1 MCDQVLPEAGAEA
14 ADCLEP
20 VVSSTEAGSSHT
32 NWALIHDAAL
42 GDPLPGGEGPNQ
54 ALEQLVRRYW
64 PAVFAYIRRTGRDV
78 HEASDLTQGFV
89 CDVLL
94 GRQLLK
100 SAHPDR
106 GRFRA
111 LLMSTLQ
118 NYLHEVHRFNHRQK
132 RAATFRPLSLDEKA
146 LASVENVTA
155 HSPEHAFSSEWGA
168 TLVRRVLDRV
178 RKDCV
183 ASNLDAHWAVFEARV
198 VRPMLFNDPRVPYP
212 NLIERLNLNDAGQAA
227 NMMITVKRRF
237 VRGLIEEVT
246 ATVNDPMQVEEELRE
261 LLREV
266 ERT

>member
-1 MCDQVLPEAGAEA
+1 MER
-14 ADCLEP
+14 

-32 NWALIHDAAL
+32 NWALIHDAAQ
-42 GDPLPGGEGPNQ
+42 GDPLPGGDGPNQ
-54 ALEQLVRRYW
+54 AMEQLVRRYW
-64 PAVFAYIRRTGRDV
+64 PAVFAYIRKSGRDI

-94 GRQLLK
+94 GRNLLR
-100 SAHPDR
+100 SANPSR
-106 GRFRA
+106 GRFRS

-118 NYLHEVHRFNHRQK
+118 NYLREVHRFDHRQK
-132 RAATFRPLSLDEKA
+132 RASTFRPLSLDESA
-146 LASVENVTA
+146 LAAVENGAT
-155 HSPEHAFSSEWGA
+155 HSPEHAFSSQWGA

-178 RKDCV
+178 RKECLT
-183 ASNLDAHWAVFEARV
+183 SGLDAHWAVFEARV

-212 NLIERLNLNDAGQAA
+212 HLIERLNLTDSGQAA

-237 VRGLIEEVT
+237 VLALIEEVS